1 MIRNCE
7 VVLPEF
13 RVILGRVM
21 YMILLQRRAR
31 HKIPEATGQ
40 KHYPQLLS
48 ISERNIDQRGYN
60 NSVD

>member
-1 MIRNCE
+1 VFPELR
-7 VVLPEF
+7 VL
-13 RVILGRVM
+13 LGRVM

-40 KHYPQLLS
+40 KHNPQLLS

-60 NSVD
+60 DSVD